1 MTWDALNTQ
10 KETVKAV
17 KKGKGDYVAALK
29 GNQHNLYEDVK
40 LYFDEEIKKKLK
52 QEENCYKKTVEKAHN
67 HIETREY
74 YITTDIDWIVQKK
87 DWSGLKSIAYEKKT
101 IEKNDES
108 KTYEERY
115 YITSLEA
122 DVEQFSKAARTHWQ
136 VENNLHWHLDF
147 TFKEDANTTTEK
159 KGAKALGVIKRNVLT
174 MLQLVKDY
182 YKISMSRLRY
192 RISLDFEEEV
202 AKIFELL
209 DVELLRKAYENKE
222 K

>member
-1 MTWDALNTQ
+1 M
-10 KETVKAV
+10 
-17 KKGKGDYVAALK
+17 
-29 GNQHNLYEDVK
+29 
-40 LYFDEEIKKKLK
+40 
-52 QEENCYKKTVEKAHN
+52 EKAHN